1 MILLSGSYL
10 HSSAFTC
17 CDPYVDIFLVIGG
30 NVVSQQQLIAST
42 NLDIPSDSS
51 SESDPSFCQNIEI
64 LDTIVRSLNALR
76 DCLINCSFLSI
87 NYYQTQ
93 GRSLLSV

>member
-30 NVVSQQQLIAST
+30 NVVSQQQLIASMAR
-42 NLDIPSDSS
+42 
-51 SESDPSFCQNIEI
+51 
-64 LDTIVRSLNALR
+64 RSAIAPPKTAQR
-76 DCLINCSFLSI
+76 QI
-87 NYYQTQ
+87 Q
-93 GRSLLSV
+93 GRPPVQIDKPEFVTDDTATTGLERGFIEELRRS